1 MRVVEMDGNS
11 VASLRTGDG
20 CTEDGLL
27 QLCSSLQAALR
38 VRSGGYSSRT
48 DVNHLAFPRN
58 ACEDSESSRECSS
71 WSSYSS
77 NSSLAEELSLAEL
90 CYARRW
96 VSSVH
101 EQEQPATL
109 DGDSHTRH
117 AFLSRENELD
127 EIAFDFQ
134 NYEYVELAL
143 PPQARRPHDQ
153 VAFQHFWSTTL
164 SNLSTL
170 VALRL
175 VAHYHL
181 IASVDGREIELD
193 DASML
198 SGCEHLSLLRIH
210 ANMDMM
216 RAHAVECSHCAVHA
230 ARTGPRCA
238 RKADGVSGCVFGRAA
253 WEDWWC
259 RAMCLAEYADFLARH
274 AAKESHSNL
283 ECESDGFDLAFLL
296 D

>member
-1 MRVVEMDGNS
+1 MRVVAMDRNS
-11 VASLRTGDG
+11 VASSRTGDG

-27 QLCSSLQAALR
+27 QLCSSFQAALR

-48 DVNHLAFPRN
+48 DENHSACTRN
-58 ACEDSESSRECSS
+58 AYEDSESPRECSS

-77 NSSLAEELSLAEL
+77 NYSLAEELSLAEL
-90 CYARRW
+90 CYASRC
-96 VSSVH
+96 VSSEH
-101 EQEQPATL
+101 EQEQPATQ

-127 EIAFDFQ
+127 EISFDFQ
-134 NYEYVELAL
+134 NYEYVELTL

-153 VAFQHFWSTTL
+153 VAFQHFWSTTI

-170 VALRL
+170 MALRL
-175 VAHYHL
+175 VVHYHL

-216 RAHAVECSHCAVHA
+216 RAHAVEWTHCAVHA
-230 ARTGPRCA
+230 ARTGPCCVW
-238 RKADGVSGCVFGRAA
+238 KAAGVSGCVLGRAA
-253 WEDWWC
+253 WEDWWV

-274 AAKESHSNL
+274 SAKETNSNL
-283 ECESDGFDLAFLL
+283 ECQRDGFDLAFLL